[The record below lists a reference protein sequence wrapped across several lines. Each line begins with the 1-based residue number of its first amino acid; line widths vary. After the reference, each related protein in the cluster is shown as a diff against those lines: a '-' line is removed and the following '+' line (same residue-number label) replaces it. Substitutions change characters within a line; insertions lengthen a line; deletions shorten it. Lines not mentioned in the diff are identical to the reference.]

1 MSKEKENKY
10 NTSANP
16 PSGGEGAKDSTSKA
30 PPLANGGKGSSA
42 TVTGKAFDWQL
53 LKRIMHYVK
62 PYTSV
67 FVIAAFLTIFL
78 AVIALFQP
86 ILIQRT
92 LDKYILANDYH
103 GLVFMVELMIGQLV
117 VQTIA
122 QYYQTYLTNSL
133 GQSVIRDL
141 RKDVFN
147 HITSLRLK
155 YFDRTPIG
163 MLITRTVSDLETIAD
178 IFSEGLISIM
188 GDMLLVFA
196 VIGYMLWQDWK
207 LALITLIPMPFLF
220 ASTYVFKEAIKSSFQ
235 EVRTQ
240 VAQLNTFLAEHI
252 SGISVIQYF
261 SREEQEMRKFKA
273 VNLKYRDANIR
284 SNWYY
289 SIFFPVVE
297 ILFAVCMALLV
308 WYGCKRILND
318 QQIHAISASEG
329 GITPG
334 LITSFIVLLNM
345 LFRPIRQLADK
356 FNTLQMGMVGADRI
370 FKVLDTDEVAT
381 DDGKLAPSVLEGD
394 IEFKDVWF
402 AYNDENWVL
411 KNINFHIKPGE
422 TLALVGAT
430 GAGKSSTINILNRFY
445 DIGKGSVTVDG
456 YDIREYKV
464 DYLRSKIATV
474 IQDVFLF
481 TDTIGNNIS
490 LNNTQITREEIIK
503 AAKDV
508 GAHEFIERLPGGYDY
523 NVMERG
529 ATLSAGQAQLIS
541 FIRALVYNPAIL
553 VLDEATSSVD
563 TETELLIQTAIN
575 KLMQGRTAIVI
586 AHRLST
592 IQNADKIIVLDH
604 GEIMESGTHQELLR
618 IENGYY
624 RKLYDLQF
632 NSAGIAKPI

>member
-1 MSKEKENKY
+1 MSE
-10 NTSANP
+10 
-16 PSGGEGAKDSTSKA
+16 
-30 PPLANGGKGSSA
+30 
-42 TVTGKAFDWQL
+42 VTGKALDWKL
-53 LKRIMHYVK
+53 LKRVMHYVK
-62 PYTSV
+62 PYNTT
-67 FVIAAFLTIFL
+67 FVVAAFLTVFL
-78 AVIALFQP
+78 AVSALLQP

-92 LDKYILANDYH
+92 LDVDILNDDYN
-103 GLVFMVELMIGQLV
+103 GLVFMVGLMIAQLLI
-117 VQTIA
+117 QTVA
-122 QYYQTYLTNSL
+122 QYYQTYLTNAL

-141 RKDVFN
+141 RIDIFN

-188 GDMLLVFA
+188 GDMLLVVA
-196 VIGYMLWQDWK
+196 VVGLMLFNDWK

-252 SGISVIQYF
+252 SGISIIQLF
-261 SREEQEMRKFKA
+261 AREDQEMRKFKA

-297 ILFAVCMALLV
+297 ILFAICMGLLV
-308 WYGCKRILND
+308 WYGCKRMLSD
-318 QQIHAISASEG
+318 SQQMALTASG
-329 GITPG
+329 KGVTPG

-381 DDGKLAPSVLEGD
+381 DNGTLKTGRLKGEIVFDK
-394 IEFKDVWF
+394 VWF

-411 KNINFHIKPGE
+411 KNISFHIKQGE

-445 DIGKGSVTVDG
+445 EIGQGNVKVDG
-456 YDIREYKV
+456 HDIREYEV
-464 DYLRSKIATV
+464 EFLRSQIATV

-481 TDTIGNNIS
+481 TDTIANNIS
-490 LNNTQITREEIIK
+490 LNNPSITREQIIA

-508 GAHEFIERLPGGYDY
+508 GAHEFIECLPCGYDY

-529 ATLSAGQAQLIS
+529 ATLSAGQSQLIS

-563 TETELLIQTAIN
+563 TETEILIQNAIN

-592 IQNADKIIVLDH
+592 IQNADRIIVLDH
-604 GEIMESGTHQELLR
+604 GEIMETGTHQELLK
-618 IENGYY
+618 IENGHY

-632 NSAGIAKPI
+632 NSAGIAR

>member
-1 MSKEKENKY
+1 MSE
-10 NTSANP
+10 
-16 PSGGEGAKDSTSKA
+16 
-30 PPLANGGKGSSA
+30 
-42 TVTGKAFDWQL
+42 VTGKALDWAL
-53 LKRIMHYVK
+53 LKRVMHYVK
-62 PYTSV
+62 PYNTT
-67 FVIAAFLTIFL
+67 FIIAAFLTVFL
-78 AVIALFQP
+78 AVNALVQP
-86 ILIQRT
+86 ILIQKT
-92 LDKYILANDYH
+92 LDDYILKDNYS
-103 GLVFMVELMIGQLV
+103 GLVFMAELMIGQLII
-117 VQTIA
+117 QTVA
-122 QYYQTYLTNSL
+122 QYYQTYLTNAL
-133 GQSVIRDL
+133 GQFVIRDL
-141 RKDVFN
+141 RIDVFN
-147 HITSLRLK
+147 HITHMRLK

-178 IFSEGLISIM
+178 IFSEGIISIM
-188 GDMLLVFA
+188 GDMLLVIS
-196 VIGYMLWQDWK
+196 VIGYMMFTDWK

-220 ASTYVFKEAIKSSFQ
+220 MSTYVFKEAIKDSFQ

-240 VAQLNTFLAEHI
+240 VAHLNTFLAEHI
-252 SGISVIQYF
+252 SGISIIQF
-261 SREEQEMRKFKA
+261 FAREDQEMRKFKT
-273 VNLKYRDANIR
+273 VNKKYRDANIR

-289 SIFFPVVE
+289 SIFFPVVD
-297 ILFAVCMALLV
+297 ILFAVCMGLLV
-308 WYGCKRILND
+308 WYGCKRILSD
-318 QQIHAISASEG
+318 QQLHSLSSSPS

-334 LITSFIVLLNM
+334 VITGFIVLLNM

-370 FKVLDTDEVAT
+370 FKVLDTDETAVNAGT
-381 DDGKLAPSVLEGD
+381 LKPAALLGE
-394 IEFKDVWF
+394 IEFKNVWF

-411 KNINFHIKPGE
+411 KDISFHVKQGG

-445 DIGKGSVTVDG
+445 EISKGSVKIDG
-456 YDIREYKV
+456 TDIR
-464 DYLRSKIATV
+464 DYDVNFLRSRIATV

-481 TDTIGNNIS
+481 TDTIANNIS
-490 LNNTQITREEIIK
+490 LNNKAITREEIIA

-541 FIRALVYNPAIL
+541 FIRALVYNPTIL

-563 TETELLIQTAIN
+563 TETEILIQNAIS

-604 GEIMESGTHQELLR
+604 GEIKETGTHQELLR

-632 NSAGIAKPI
+632 NSAGIVKS

>member
-1 MSKEKENKY
+1 MSTDKNSEPQK
-10 NTSANP
+10 TA
-16 PSGGEGAKDSTSKA
+16 PSTPA
-30 PPLANGGKGSSA
+30 A

-53 LKRIMHYVK
+53 LKRIMRYVR
-62 PYTSV
+62 PYRST
-67 FVIAAFLTIFL
+67 FVISAFLTVFL
-78 AVIALFQP
+78 AVSALALP
-86 ILIQRT
+86 LLIQKT
-92 LDKYILANDYH
+92 LDDYIMVNDYD
-103 GLVFMVELMIGQLV
+103 GLLLMAEIMLALLII
-117 VQTIA
+117 QTAA
-122 QYYQTYLTNSL
+122 QYYQTYLTNTL

-141 RKDVFN
+141 RINVFN

-178 IFSEGLISIM
+178 IFAEGLISII
-188 GDMLLVFA
+188 GDLLLVVA
-196 VIGYMLWQDWK
+196 IVAAMLFKDWK
-207 LALITLIPMPFLF
+207 LALITLIPMPLLF

-240 VAQLNTFLAEHI
+240 VARLNTFLAEHI
-252 SGISVIQYF
+252 SGISIIQNF
-261 SREEQEMRKFKA
+261 AREEQEMRKFRA

-297 ILFAVCMALLV
+297 ILFAVCMGLLV
-308 WYGCKRILND
+308 WYGCKRILTD
-318 QQIHAISASEG
+318 QQLSAITASGQPVTAGVILE
-329 GITPG
+329 
-334 LITSFIVLLNM
+334 FIILLNL

-370 FKVLDTDEVAT
+370 FKVLDTDEVAINKGQLQT
-381 DDGKLAPSVLEGD
+381 GRLNGE

-411 KNINFHIKPGE
+411 KNINFKVKPGE
-422 TLALVGAT
+422 KLALVGAT

-445 DIGKGSVTVDG
+445 EIGKGEVTIDG
-456 YDIREYKV
+456 HSIHDYDV
-464 DYLRSKIATV
+464 NYLRSQIATV

-481 TDTIGNNIS
+481 SDTIANNIS
-490 LNNTQITREEIIK
+490 LNNEVITREQIMA

-508 GAHEFIERLPGGYDY
+508 GAHEFIMRLPGGYDY

-541 FIRALVYNPAIL
+541 FIRALVYDPAIL

-563 TETELLIQTAIN
+563 TETEILIQKAID
-575 KLMQGRTAIVI
+575 KLMEGRTAIVI

-604 GEIMESGTHQELLR
+604 GEIKEEGTHQELLR

-632 NSAGIAKPI
+632 NSAGIIR

>member
-1 MSKEKENKY
+1 MAE
-10 NTSANP
+10 
-16 PSGGEGAKDSTSKA
+16 
-30 PPLANGGKGSSA
+30 
-42 TVTGKAFDWQL
+42 VTGKALDWKL
-53 LKRIMHYVK
+53 LGRIMHYVK
-62 PYTSV
+62 PYNKT
-67 FVIAAFLTIFL
+67 FIIAVFLTIFL
-78 AVIALFQP
+78 AAIAIVQP
-86 ILIQRT
+86 ILIQKT
-92 LDKYILANDYH
+92 LDDYILKDNYG
-103 GLVFMVELMIGQLV
+103 GLVFMVELMLAQLV
-117 VQTIA
+117 IQTIT
-122 QYYQTYLTNSL
+122 QYYQTYITNWL
-133 GQSVIRDL
+133 GESVIRDL
-141 RKDVFN
+141 RIDIFN
-147 HITSLRLK
+147 HITCLRLK
-155 YFDRTPIG
+155 YFDHTPIG
-163 MLITRTVSDLETIAD
+163 VLITRTVSDLETIAD

-188 GDMLLVFA
+188 GDMLLLFA
-196 VIGYMLWQDWK
+196 VIGYMIYIDWK

-240 VAQLNTFLAEHI
+240 VAHLNTFLAEHI

-261 SREEQEMRKFKA
+261 AREDQEMRKFVS
-273 VNLKYRDANIR
+273 VNKKYRDANIR

-297 ILFAVCMALLV
+297 VLFAGCIGLLV
-308 WYGCKRILND
+308 WYGCKRILTD
-318 QQIHAISASEG
+318 QQLAHLSAHNKVVS
-329 GITPG
+329 PG
-334 LITSFIVLLNM
+334 TIVAFIVYLNL

-370 FKVLDTDEVAT
+370 FKVLDTDEVAVNT
-381 DDGKLAPSVLEGD
+381 GTLKPAKINGD
-394 IEFKDVWF
+394 IEFSHVWF

-411 KNINFHIKPGE
+411 KDISFHVKPGE

-445 DIGKGSVTVDG
+445 EISKGTVTVDG
-456 YDIREYKV
+456 IDIHDYDV
-464 DYLRSKIATV
+464 NYLRAQIATV

-481 TDTIGNNIS
+481 TDTIANNIS
-490 LNNTQITREEIIK
+490 LNNEAVTREQVIA

-529 ATLSAGQAQLIS
+529 STLSAGQAQLIS

-563 TETELLIQTAIN
+563 TETEILIQNAIN

-592 IQNADKIIVLDH
+592 IQNADRIIVLDH
-604 GEIMESGTHQELLR
+604 GEIKEIGTHQELLK
-618 IENGYY
+618 IEHGYY

-632 NSAGIAKPI
+632 NSAGISR

>member
-1 MSKEKENKY
+1 MSE
-10 NTSANP
+10 
-16 PSGGEGAKDSTSKA
+16 
-30 PPLANGGKGSSA
+30 
-42 TVTGKAFDWQL
+42 VTGKALDWKL
-53 LKRIMHYVK
+53 LKRVMHYVK
-62 PYTSV
+62 PYNST
-67 FVIAAFLTIFL
+67 FVISAFLTIFL
-78 AVIALFQP
+78 AAGALLQP
-86 ILIQRT
+86 ILIQHT
-92 LDKYILANDYH
+92 LDNDILNDNYD
-103 GLVFMVELMIGQLV
+103 GLIFMVVLMIIQLIV
-117 VQTIA
+117 LTIA
-122 QYYQTYLTNSL
+122 QYYQTYLTNAL

-141 RKDVFN
+141 RIDIFN

-196 VIGYMLWQDWK
+196 VIGFMLYEDWK

-240 VAQLNTFLAEHI
+240 VARLNTFLAEHI
-252 SGISVIQYF
+252 SGISIIQLF
-261 SREEQEMRKFKA
+261 AREDQEMRKFKE

-297 ILFAVCMALLV
+297 ILFAICMGLLV
-308 WYGCKRILND
+308 WYGCKRMLSD
-318 QQIHAISASEG
+318 SQLAAISARAG

-334 LITSFIVLLNM
+334 VITSFIVLLNM

-370 FKVLDTDEVAT
+370 FKVLDTDEVAVDT
-381 DDGKLAPSVLEGD
+381 GQINTGRLQGD
-394 IEFKDVWF
+394 IEFSKVWF
-402 AYNDENWVL
+402 AYNEENWVL
-411 KNINFHIKPGE
+411 KDINFHIKPGE

-445 DIGKGSVTVDG
+445 EIGAGSVKVDG
-456 YDIREYKV
+456 HDLR
-464 DYLRSKIATV
+464 DYQVEFLRSQIATV

-481 TDTIGNNIS
+481 TDTIANNIS
-490 LNNTQITREEIIK
+490 LNNQSITREQIIA

-529 ATLSAGQAQLIS
+529 STLSAGQSQLIS

-563 TETELLIQTAIN
+563 TETEMLIQNAIN

-592 IQNADKIIVLDH
+592 IQNADRIIVLDH
-604 GEIMESGTHQELLR
+604 GEIMESGTHQELLK
-618 IENGYY
+618 IENGHY

-632 NSAGIAKPI
+632 NSAGIAR

>member
-1 MSKEKENKY
+1 
-10 NTSANP
+10 
-16 PSGGEGAKDSTSKA
+16 
-30 PPLANGGKGSSA
+30 
-42 TVTGKAFDWQL
+42 
-53 LKRIMHYVK
+53 MHYVK
-62 PYTSV
+62 PYNTT
-67 FVIAAFLTIFL
+67 FVVAGFLTVFL
-78 AVIALFQP
+78 TVSALLQP
-86 ILIQRT
+86 ILIRRT
-92 LDKYILANDYH
+92 LDVDILNDNYD
-103 GLVFMVELMIGQLV
+103 GLVFMVGLMIVQLI
-117 VQTIA
+117 VQTVA

-141 RKDVFN
+141 RIDIFN

-178 IFSEGLISIM
+178 IFSEGLISIV

-196 VIGYMLWQDWK
+196 VIGSMLWQDWK

-252 SGISVIQYF
+252 SGIGVIQLF
-261 SREEQEMRKFKA
+261 AREDQEMRKFKS
-273 VNLKYRDANIR
+273 VNVKYRDANIR

-289 SIFFPVVE
+289 SIFSPVVE
-297 ILFAVCMALLV
+297 ILFAISMGLLV
-308 WYGCKRILND
+308 WYGCKRMLSD
-318 QQIHAISASEG
+318 SQLAGLSASKK

-334 LITSFIVLLNM
+334 LITGFIVLLNM

-370 FKVLDTDEVAT
+370 FKVLDTDEVAVNT
-381 DDGKLAPSVLEGD
+381 GTLKTGRLQGE
-394 IEFKDVWF
+394 IEFDKVWF

-411 KNINFHIKPGE
+411 KNISFHVKPGE

-445 DIGKGSVTVDG
+445 EIGQGSAKVDG
-456 YDIREYKV
+456 RDIREYEV
-464 DYLRSKIATV
+464 EFLRSQIATV

-481 TDTIGNNIS
+481 TDTIANNIS
-490 LNNTQITREEIIK
+490 LNNQFITRGQIIA

-529 ATLSAGQAQLIS
+529 STLSAGQSQLIS
-541 FIRALVYNPAIL
+541 FIRALVYDPAIL

-563 TETELLIQTAIN
+563 TETEILIQNAIN

-592 IQNADKIIVLDH
+592 IQNADRIIVLDH
-604 GEIMESGTHQELLR
+604 GEIMEMGTHQELLK
-618 IENGYY
+618 IENGHY

-632 NSAGIAKPI
+632 NSAGIAR

>member
-1 MSKEKENKY
+1 MAE
-10 NTSANP
+10 
-16 PSGGEGAKDSTSKA
+16 
-30 PPLANGGKGSSA
+30 
-42 TVTGKAFDWQL
+42 VTGKALDWKL
-53 LKRIMHYVK
+53 LGRVMKYVK
-62 PYTSV
+62 PYRLTFIIS
-67 FVIAAFLTIFL
+67 AFLTVF
-78 AVIALFQP
+78 IAANAIVQP
-86 ILIQRT
+86 ILIQKT
-92 LDKYILANDYH
+92 LDNYILKSDYN
-103 GLVFMVELMIGQLV
+103 GMRFMVELMFLQLFI
-117 VQTIA
+117 QTIA

-141 RKDVFN
+141 RIDIFN

-188 GDMLLVFA
+188 GDMLLVIA
-196 VIGYMLWQDWK
+196 VIGIMMYQDWK
-207 LALITLIPMPFLF
+207 LALITLIPMPLLLL
-220 ASTYVFKEAIKSSFQ
+220 STYVFKEAIKSSFQ

-240 VAQLNTFLAEHI
+240 VAHLNTFLAEHI
-252 SGISVIQYF
+252 SGISIIQNF
-261 SREEQEMRKFKA
+261 AREDQEMRKFVA
-273 VNLKYRDANIR
+273 VNKKYRDANIR

-297 ILFAVCMALLV
+297 ILFAICIGLLV
-308 WYGCKRILND
+308 WYGCKRILSD
-318 QQIHAISASEG
+318 QQIKSFSAAEH

-334 LITSFIVLLNM
+334 VITGFIVLLNM

-370 FKVLDTDEVAT
+370 FKVLDTDEVAVNT
-381 DDGKLAPSVLEGD
+381 GALKPASILGD
-394 IEFKDVWF
+394 IEFKNVWF

-411 KNINFHIKPGE
+411 KDISFHIEPGK

-445 DIGKGSVTVDG
+445 EIGKGSVMVDG
-456 YDIREYKV
+456 IDIREYDV
-464 DYLRSKIATV
+464 NYLRSRIATV

-481 TDTIGNNIS
+481 TDTIANNIS
-490 LNNTQITREEIIK
+490 LNNPAITLEQVI
-503 AAKDV
+503 AAARDV
-508 GAHEFIERLPGGYDY
+508 GAHDFIERLPGGYAY

-563 TETELLIQTAIN
+563 TETEILIQNAIN

-592 IQNADKIIVLDH
+592 IQSADKIIVLDH
-604 GEIMESGTHQELLR
+604 GEIKEIGTHQELLR
-618 IENGYY
+618 IEHGFY

-632 NSAGIAKPI
+632 NSAGISR

>member
-1 MSKEKENKY
+1 MSE
-10 NTSANP
+10 
-16 PSGGEGAKDSTSKA
+16 
-30 PPLANGGKGSSA
+30 
-42 TVTGKAFDWQL
+42 VTGKAFDWKL
-53 LKRIMHYVK
+53 LKRVMHYVK
-62 PYTSV
+62 PYMRV

-78 AVIALFQP
+78 AAIALVQP
-86 ILIQRT
+86 ILIQLT
-92 LDKYILANDYH
+92 LDKYILTNDYS
-103 GLVFMVELMIGQLV
+103 GLVLMIELMIGQLII
-117 VQTIA
+117 QTIA
-122 QYYQTYLTNSL
+122 QYYQTFLTNSL

-141 RKDVFN
+141 RIDIFN

-196 VIGYMLWQDWK
+196 VIGYMLYQDWK

-252 SGISVIQYF
+252 SGISIIQYF
-261 SREEQEMRKFKA
+261 SREDQEMRKFKT
-273 VNLKYRDANIR
+273 VNQKYRDANIR

-297 ILFAVCMALLV
+297 ILFAICMSLLV

-318 QQIHAISASEG
+318 QQLHNLSASPG

-334 LITSFIVLLNM
+334 VITGFIVLLNM

-370 FKVLDTDEVAT
+370 FKVLDTDEVSI
-381 DDGKLAPSVLEGD
+381 DEGKLAPAHLQGE
-394 IEFKDVWF
+394 IEFKKVWF

-411 KNINFHIKPGE
+411 KDISFHVNPGE

-445 DIGKGSVTVDG
+445 DIGKGEVKVDG
-456 YDIREYKV
+456 IDIREYQV
-464 DYLRSKIATV
+464 NYLRSKIATV

-490 LNNTQITREEIIK
+490 LSNPHITRDEIIA

-508 GAHEFIERLPGGYDY
+508 GAHDFIERLPGGYDY

-563 TETELLIQTAIN
+563 TETELLIQNAIN

-604 GEIMESGTHQELLR
+604 GEIKEMGTHQELLR
-618 IENGYY
+618 IDNGYY

-632 NSAGIAKPI
+632 NSAGIAKPL

>member
-1 MSKEKENKY
+1 MSE
-10 NTSANP
+10 
-16 PSGGEGAKDSTSKA
+16 
-30 PPLANGGKGSSA
+30 
-42 TVTGKAFDWQL
+42 VTGKALDWKL
-53 LKRIMHYVK
+53 LGRVMHYVR
-62 PYTSV
+62 PFRGT
-67 FVIAAFLTIFL
+67 FILAAFLTVFL
-78 AVIALFQP
+78 AGNAVIQP
-86 ILIQRT
+86 LLMQLT
-92 LDKYILANDYH
+92 LDKYILKSNYN
-103 GLVFMVELMIGQLV
+103 GLVIMVSLMILQLA
-117 VQTIA
+117 VQTVT

-141 RKDVFN
+141 RIAIFN
-147 HITSLRLK
+147 HVISLRLK

-163 MLITRTVSDLETIAD
+163 ILITRTVSDLETIAD
-178 IFSEGLISIM
+178 IFSEGLISIV
-188 GDMLLVFA
+188 GDLLLVVA
-196 VIGYMLWQDWK
+196 IIVIMLVKDWK
-207 LALITLIPMPFLF
+207 LALITLIPMPLLLL
-220 ASTYVFKEAIKSSFQ
+220 STYVFKEAIKSAFQ

-240 VAQLNTFLAEHI
+240 VAQLNAFLAEHI
-252 SGISVIQYF
+252 SGISIIQYF
-261 SREEQEMRKFKA
+261 AREDQEMRKFKS
-273 VNLKYRDANIR
+273 VNVKYRDANIR

-297 ILFAVCMALLV
+297 ILFAVCMSLLV
-308 WYGCKRILND
+308 WYGCKRILTD
-318 QQIHAISASEG
+318 QQLASLSAG
-329 GITPG
+329 DNQVTPG
-334 LITSFIVLLNM
+334 MILAFIVLLNL

-370 FKVLDTDEVAT
+370 FRVLDTDEAAVNTGTLKPASLRGEISF
-381 DDGKLAPSVLEGD
+381 DH
-394 IEFKDVWF
+394 VWF

-411 KNINFHIKPGE
+411 KDISFHIKPGE

-445 DIGKGSVTVDG
+445 EIGKGEVKVDG
-456 YDIREYKV
+456 VDIREYEV
-464 DYLRSKIATV
+464 GFLRSRIATV

-481 TDTIGNNIS
+481 TDTIVNNIS
-490 LNNTQITREEIIK
+490 LNNPAITREQIIA

-529 ATLSAGQAQLIS
+529 STLSSGQAQLIS
-541 FIRALVYNPAIL
+541 FIRALVYDPAIL

-563 TETELLIQTAIN
+563 TETELLIQNAIY

-604 GEIMESGTHQELLR
+604 GEIKEIGTHQELLK
-618 IENGYY
+618 IEHGYY

-632 NSAGIAKPI
+632 NSAGIVKS